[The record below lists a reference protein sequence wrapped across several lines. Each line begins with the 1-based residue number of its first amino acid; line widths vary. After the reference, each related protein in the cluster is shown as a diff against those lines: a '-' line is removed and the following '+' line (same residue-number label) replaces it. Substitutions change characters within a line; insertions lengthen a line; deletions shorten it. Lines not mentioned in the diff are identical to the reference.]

1 MSETTQRRLALTG
14 ALVFYVVILVVA
26 SEPDVSDVDWGDAP
40 TWLAG
45 GVALAALVAA
55 WRAGSIAA
63 ELLRVERSREDDR
76 AWRDASSQAR
86 LVSAWIDVG
95 YQRDEF
101 GSPTAV
107 ESLTGF
113 VRNASAVP
121 VHDVEVSP
129 LLDRRDTVDGGD
141 WLAARLEWPT
151 LPPSD
156 EPRAEPI
163 LGPVVALVDSAARAS
178 DIAVRCKIAF
188 TAPQVPGGFAI
199 PMVSWSSTQGGRRRD
214 DKVVRRRA
222 HQDQNAAVLALRPAN
237 CW

>member
-1 MSETTQRRLALTG
+1 MPLIDLERAGSRALPWDMSETTQRRLALTG

-188 TAPQVPGGFAI
+188 TD
-199 PMVSWSSTQGGRRRD
+199 SSGTRWVRHPDGELVIDPRRTTS
-214 DKVVRRRA
+214 RR
-222 HQDQNAAVLALRPAN
+222 
-237 CW
+237 